1 MNKIIKKQS
10 VDNGDK
16 IIENGFKILTLWWC
30 EPTKMESRFHSDDAL
45 MPKVVEEL
53 HQNTTT
59 PTSTLRALSS
69 ARTLFNAKPLSVAS
83 KRERWV
89 FPLTRD
95 QTWVA
100 SRLNPVY
107 ELGWDTQFRG
117 PKFLPNSLTRL
128 TWQFYCCVVNV
139 LLRFQKWFPVR
150 KITVWPFF
158 FPEFCMTFFRKRC
171 AYPAYRRSI

>member
-1 MNKIIKKQS
+1 MMWTNQDG
-10 VDNGDK
+10 VA
-16 IIENGFKILTLWWC
+16 FPLRRR
-30 EPTKMESRFHSDDAL
+30 PDA
-45 MPKVVEEL
+45 KSCRR
-53 HQNTTT
+53 TT
-59 PTSTLRALSS
+59 PKHNNTDFNVEST

-83 KRERWV
+83 KRERGV

-139 LLRFQKWFPVR
+139 LLRFQKWFQVR
-150 KITVWPFF
+150 KITVWAVWPFF
-158 FPEFCMTFFRKRC
+158 FPEFCMTFFPKRC